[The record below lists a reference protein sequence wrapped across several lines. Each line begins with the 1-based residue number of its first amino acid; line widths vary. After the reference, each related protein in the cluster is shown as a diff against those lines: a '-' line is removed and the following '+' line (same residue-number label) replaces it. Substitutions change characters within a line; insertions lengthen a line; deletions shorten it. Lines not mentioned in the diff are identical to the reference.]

1 MKFDSIFQQT
11 NLHSGIIILNFFLLM
26 AETCSGASRYD
37 VFINFRAEDTRYEFI
52 RHLYKALCDKGI
64 RAFIDEVDLQRGD
77 KITKKL
83 KEAIEGSRIAIT
95 VFSKNYASS
104 SFCLDELATILGCY
118 REKTLLVIPVF
129 YKVDPSDVRHQR
141 GSYAEGLARLE
152 ERFHP
157 NMEKWRTALQEVA
170 DLAGQ
175 PLKDGAEYEYE
186 FIGKIAD
193 DVFDK
198 INKHV
203 PSSSSFTNDVFLSF
217 RGEDT
222 RYSFT
227 GNLRRA
233 LHDSGIH
240 TFVDDDELQRG
251 DEITSELEKEIE
263 DSRFFIIFLS
273 QNYASSSF
281 CLNVLAY
288 ILECVKRKRLLVLPI
303 FYKVDPSSI
312 GIRFHG
318 GSFGEA
324 LANHE
329 MKFKAKMDGLEHNME
344 KLEKWKM
351 ALHET
356 ANFSGYHFKQGDG
369 YEYEFITRIVELV
382 SSKIKQDAFHV
393 GDYPVG
399 LESYSEAFNYDVF
412 LSLRGSDTLHG
423 FTGYLYKALRDSGIH
438 TFIDEDLN
446 RGEEITPAI
455 VKAIEES
462 RIAIV
467 VLSINYAS
475 SSICLDE
482 LATILDCLERKRML
496 VLPVFYNVDHS
507 QVRLQEGSY
516 GEALVKHEESL
527 KHSMEKLEK
536 WKMAL
541 HQVANLSDIKIKHG
555 RAQHTVVEF
564 NYSKTGFMNTVLEG
578 DTTRKCIFYIGQKA
592 TMLNMETST
601 SVVT

>member
-1 MKFDSIFQQT
+1 
-11 NLHSGIIILNFFLLM
+11 M
-26 AETCSGASRYD
+26 AETFSGASRYD
-37 VFINFRAEDTRYEFI
+37 VFINFRGEDTRHGFTG
-52 RHLYKALCDKGI
+52 HLYKALCDKGI
-64 RAFIDEVDLQRGD
+64 RAFMEEVDLKRGEE
-77 KITKKL
+77 ITRTL
-83 KEAIEGSRIAIT
+83 EEAIKGSRIAIT
-95 VFSKNYASS
+95 VLSKDYASS
-104 SFCLDELATILGCY
+104 SFCLNELETILGCY

-129 YKVDPSDVRHQR
+129 YKVDPSDVRRLQ
-141 GSYAEGLARLE
+141 GSYAEGLAMLE
-152 ERFHP
+152 VRFPP
-157 NMEKWRTALQEVA
+157 NMEIWKKALQEVTT
-170 DLAGQ
+170 LVGYHF
-175 PLKDGAEYEYE
+175 KDGAGYEFE
-186 FIGKIAD
+186 FIGKIVD
-193 DVFDK
+193 DVFYN
-198 INKHV
+198 INK
-203 PSSSSFTNDVFLSF
+203 PS
-217 RGEDT
+217 E
-222 RYSFT
+222 
-227 GNLRRA
+227 
-233 LHDSGIH
+233 
-240 TFVDDDELQRG
+240 
-251 DEITSELEKEIE
+251 EKILVTVSLAISAEP
-263 DSRFFIIFLS
+263 FMT
-273 QNYASSSF
+273 NYASSSF

-303 FYKVDPSSI
+303 FYKVDPSN
-312 GIRFHG
+312 IRYHR

-369 YEYEFITRIVELV
+369 YEYEFITRIVDLV
-382 SSKIKQDAFHV
+382 SSKIKQDPFHV

-412 LSLRGSDTLHG
+412 LSFRGSDTLHG

-462 RIAIV
+462 KIAII

-475 SSICLDE
+475 SSFCLDE
-482 LATILDCLERKRML
+482 LATIRDCLERKRML

-507 QVRLQEGSY
+507 QVRMQEGSY

-555 RAQHTVVEF
+555 
-564 NYSKTGFMNTVLEG
+564 YSTLP
-578 DTTRKCIFYIGQKA
+578 IFF
-592 TMLNMETST
+592 TL
-601 SVVT
+601 